1 MVWIKK
7 MALKGCNQV
16 LEVFPFVVLYH
27 LQSCYCQ
34 ITWFLFFPDFFSCF
48 FRRSRSNKG
57 IALEVIRTIYNELFL
72 SGGVETIRWPPNYL
86 SRCIPVIIELYWE
99 RKTPKHR
106 IPIGRCRARGEY
118 GVRLCGSSRSGLQHM
133 SLQKITPKEV
143 RLKIVRYRDSY

>member
-1 MVWIKK
+1 MVRIKK

-16 LEVFPFVVLYH
+16 LEVFLQVGVYH

-34 ITWFLFFPDFFSCF
+34 ITWFLFFPDSFSSSIW
-48 FRRSRSNKG
+48 RSRSNQG
-57 IALEVIRTIYNELFL
+57 IALEVIRSIYNKLFL
-72 SGGVETIRWPPNYL
+72 SGGIETIRWPPNYFY
-86 SRCIPVIIELYWE
+86 RCIPVIIELYWE

-106 IPIGRCRARGEY
+106 IPIGRCRASGEY